1 MADSSETPAAR
12 GRIGVPIPEECYKA
26 DAELLGQYQSYSA
39 ELLRLSL
46 LGIAAIGFLLKDV
59 ALGDK
64 TKADFLGQVVGNAWL
79 VIGAAV
85 ALLLSAGA
93 ALAHRIA
100 SAEAFACMLL
110 FLRCTDPGHPAALD
124 AKRADQERGQFR
136 TELRWASRYLIASAW
151 FLGLGVLFLVAAFV
165 VVLAGGRA

>member
-1 MADSSETPAAR
+1 MADGADPPMSR
-12 GRIGVPIPEECYKA
+12 GRIGVPIPEACYKA
-26 DAELLGQYQSYSA
+26 DAELLGQYQNYSA

-64 TKADFLGQVVGNAWL
+64 TKGDFLGQVVDHSWL

-85 ALLLSAGA
+85 GLLLSAGA

-100 SAEAFACMLL
+100 
-110 FLRCTDPGHPAALD
+110 
-124 AKRADQERGQFR
+124 
-136 TELRWASRYLIASAW
+136 
-151 FLGLGVLFLVAAFV
+151 
-165 VVLAGGRA
+165 